1 MFYFLSS
8 IPTQSPTT
16 LTPHH
21 LKAWRTEFGVRDKA
35 GSLAAVAA
43 AGPVQALGIAL
54 SASTTTIATPSLF

>member
-1 MFYFLSS
+1 MFHFLSS

-21 LKAWRTEFGVRDKA
+21 LKAWTEFGVRDKA
-35 GSLAAVAA
+35 GRVAAVAA
-43 AGPVQALGIAL
+43 AGPVQELGIAL